1 MVQAKFR
8 KHVVIAVFVALVV
21 VFSGSYGAAETGKIN
36 INTASLEQL
45 MQLDR
50 VGAKYAERI
59 IEYRETNG
67 PFEKPEDILKVK
79 GIGEKTW
86 EANKDRIVVKL

>member
-8 KHVVIAVFVALVV
+8 KHVVIAVIAALVV
-21 VFSGSYGAAETGKIN
+21 VFSGSYGAAEIGKIN

>member
-8 KHVVIAVFVALVV
+8 KHVVIAVFAALVV
-21 VFSGSYGAAETGKIN
+21 VFSGSYGAAEIGKIN